1 MDKKNLIE
9 IFKEE
14 DEISS
19 ITINGENLDSDDGEV
34 SVFVLKGYFVEYK
47 LMNCRKM

>member
-1 MDKKNLIE
+1 MDKKNSNE
-9 IFKEE
+9 IFKDE

-19 ITINGENLDSDDGEV
+19 ITINGEAIIPMMVKFG
-34 SVFVLKGYFVEYK
+34 FVLKGYFVEYK